1 MESAK
6 SKVLLAI
13 GVVFFCASASFAQY
27 QMEDLSRGVVAV
39 RTGTAQ
45 AYVGW
50 RLLGTEATANIG
62 FNVYRS
68 TDGGAAVK
76 LNGSVI
82 TSSTNFVDNSATT
95 SQSTRY
101 FVRAVVNGS
110 EQADS
115 ASFTLP
121 ANAPTQNYLRVP
133 LQRPA
138 GGTTPANESY
148 TYSPG
153 DASVGDLDGDG
164 DYEIVLKWDPS
175 NQKDNSQ
182 DGYTGNVFIDA
193 YELNGTRLW
202 RVDLGRNIRA
212 GAHYTQFLVY
222 DFDGDGKAEVAC
234 KTADGT
240 RSGTGQVIGNANA
253 DLRNSGGRI
262 ITGPEF
268 LTVFDGQTGAIRAT
282 TNFEPARGSI
292 SDWGDNYGN
301 RGDRFLAGVAYL
313 DGRSPSI
320 IMGRGYYALSKIAAW
335 DFRNGSLTLRWLF
348 NSANVGSSWEGRGA
362 HSLSIA
368 DVDGNGSQEIIYG
381 GMTVNANGT
390 GRYTTNFYAHGDALH
405 VGDFLPSRPGLEIW
419 MIHEGTAGP
428 AATLRDANNG
438 ATIFSKPNNCN
449 CEGPGRGVAGDVYA
463 GNAGAEFWGAG
474 EGMTNLFNA
483 SGGNAGRNPS
493 SVNFLIWWDGDFVR
507 ELLDSNHIDKYGT
520 GGDTRL
526 LTASGASSI
535 NGTKATPN
543 LSADIL
549 GDWREEVIF
558 NESNT
563 ALRIYTTTTVAN
575 NRIYTLMHD
584 PQYRV
589 EIARQNTAYNQP
601 PHPSFFLGNGMAT
614 PPTPNIVLVGG
625 QPPPP
630 PGSTTYQAESAQV
643 GGGAVVEST
652 NGGFNGTGYINFS
665 ANGGFLQFNNVN
677 GGASGATTMRIR
689 YALGVTSSRTGQL
702 TVNGAPQSIT
712 FSPTGSWTTWAVL
725 VVNVNLAPGGGN
737 TIIFQ
742 STGQDLANIDQIQI
756 P

>member
-1 MESAK
+1 MDTTK
-6 SKVLLAI
+6 PKMLLAI
-13 GVVFFCASASFAQY
+13 GVLFFCASGAYAQY
-27 QMEDLSRGVVAV
+27 QMENLSRGVIAV
-39 RTGTAQ
+39 RTGSTQ
-45 AYVGW
+45 VYVGW

-68 TDGGAAVK
+68 TGGGAVVR
-76 LNGSVI
+76 LNSSPI
-82 TSSTNFVDNSATT
+82 TSSTNFVDGSANL
-95 SQSTRY
+95 SQSNRY
-101 FVRAVVNGS
+101 FVRAVVNGV

-121 ANAPTQNYLRVP
+121 ANAATNNYLRVP
-133 LQRPA
+133 LQRPP
-138 GGTTPANESY
+138 GGTTPSGESY

-153 DASVGDLDGDG
+153 DASVGDLEGDG

-175 NQKDNSQ
+175 NQRDNSQ

-202 RVDLGRNIRA
+202 RIDLGRNIRA
-212 GAHYTQFLVY
+212 GAHYTQFQVY
-222 DFDGDGKAEVAC
+222 DYDGDGRAEVVC

-240 RSGTGQVIGNANA
+240 RSGTGQAIGNANA
-253 DLRNSGGRI
+253 DHRNSAGRI
-262 ITGPEF
+262 LTGPEF
-268 LTVFDGQTGAIRAT
+268 LTVFDGQTGAVRAT
-282 TNFEPARGSI
+282 ANFEPARGNI
-292 SDWGDNYGN
+292 ADWGDNYGN
-301 RGDRFLAGVAYL
+301 RGDRFLAGTAYL
-313 DGRSPSI
+313 DGQRPSI
-320 IMGRGYYALSKIAAW
+320 IMGRGYYARSKIAAW
-335 DFRNGSLTLRWLF
+335 DFRNGNLTLRWLF
-348 NSANVGSSWEGRGA
+348 NSANAGSNWEGRGN
-362 HSLSIA
+362 HSLSVA

-381 GMTVNANGT
+381 GMTINASGS
-390 GRYTTNFYAHGDALH
+390 GRYTTSFYAHGDALH
-405 VGDFLPSRPGLEIW
+405 VGDLVSSRAGLEIW
-419 MIHEGTAGP
+419 QIHESSAGP

-438 ATIFSKPNNCN
+438 AILFSIPNDCN
-449 CEGPGRGVAGDVYA
+449 CEGPGRGVAGDIYA

-483 SGGNAGRNPS
+483 FAGNVGRNPS

-507 ELLDSNHIDKYGT
+507 ELLDGNHIDKYGT

-558 NESNT
+558 NEANT

-589 EIARQNTAYNQP
+589 AIAWQNTAYNQP
-601 PHPSFFLGNGMAT
+601 PHPGFFLGNGMGT
-614 PPTPNIVLVGG
+614 PPAPNIVLVGG
-625 QPPPP
+625 GTPPPA
-630 PGSTTYQAESAQV
+630 STTYPAESAQF
-643 GGGAVVEST
+643 GGGAVLEST

-665 ANGGFLQFNNVN
+665 ANGGFLQFNTVD
-677 GGASGATTMRIR
+677 GGTGGNTTLRIR
-689 YALGVTSSRTGQL
+689 YALGVASSRTGQL
-702 TVNGAPQSIT
+702 IINGAAQNIT
-712 FSPTGSWTTWAVL
+712 FNPTGSWTTWAGI

-737 TIIFQ
+737 QIIFQ
-742 STGQDLANIDQIQI
+742 STGQDLANIDEIRV

>member
-39 RTGTAQ
+39 RTGAAQ

-212 GAHYTQFLVY
+212 GAHYTQFQVY
-222 DFDGDGKAEVAC
+222 DYDGDGKAEVVC

-253 DLRNSGGRI
+253 DLRNSAGRI
-262 ITGPEF
+262 LTGPEF

-282 TNFEPARGSI
+282 ANFEPARGSV
-292 SDWGDNYGN
+292 SDWGDSYGN
-301 RGDRFLAGVAYL
+301 RCDRFLSGTAYL
-313 DGRSPSI
+313 DGQRPSI

-362 HSLSIA
+362 HSLSVA
-368 DVDGNGSQEIIYG
+368 DVDGNGSHEIIYG
-381 GMTVNANGT
+381 GMTINANGT

-405 VGDFLPSRPGLEIW
+405 VGDFLPSRAGLEIW
-419 MIHEGTAGP
+419 MIHEGSAGP

-438 ATIFSKPNNCN
+438 AIIFSKPNNCN

-474 EGMTNLFNA
+474 EGMTNLFNS
-483 SGGNAGRNPS
+483 SGGNAGRNPG
-493 SVNFLIWWDGDFVR
+493 SVNFLVWWDGDFVR

-535 NGTKATPN
+535 NGTKSTPN

-558 NESNT
+558 NEANT

-601 PHPSFFLGNGMAT
+601 PHPSFFLGNGMGA

-630 PGSTTYQAESAQV
+630 GSITYQGESAQV
-643 GGGAVVEST
+643 GGGAFVEST
-652 NGGFNGTGYINFS
+652 NGGFNGAGYINFP
-665 ANGGFLQFNNVN
+665 ANGGFLQFNNVD
-677 GGASGATTMRIR
+677 GGTSGATTIRIR

-702 TVNGAPQSIT
+702 TVNGAPRSIT
-712 FSPTGSWTTWAVL
+712 FNPTGSWTTWAVL

-742 STGQDLANIDQIQI
+742 SNGQDLANIDQIQV

>member
-1 MESAK
+1 MRSAK
-6 SKVLLAI
+6 SRMLPAI
-13 GVVFFCASASFAQY
+13 GVLFFCASAVFAQY
-27 QMEDLSRGVVAV
+27 QMEDLNRGVIAV
-39 RTGTAQ
+39 RTGSAQ
-45 AYVGW
+45 VYVGW

-68 TDGGAAVK
+68 TDGGPAVK

-82 TSSTNFVDNSATT
+82 TSSANFVDNSATT

-101 FVRAVVNGS
+101 FVRAVVNGAEQSDS
-110 EQADS
+110 E
-115 ASFTLP
+115 SFTLP

-138 GGTTPANESY
+138 GGVTPANESY

-193 YELNGTRLW
+193 YELNGARLW
-202 RVDLGRNIRA
+202 RIDLGRNIRA
-212 GAHYTQFLVY
+212 GAHYTQFLAY
-222 DFDGDGKAEVAC
+222 DFDGDGRAEVAC
-234 KTADGT
+234 KTADGA

-253 DLRNSGGRI
+253 DHRNSAGRI
-262 ITGPEF
+262 LTGPEF
-268 LTVFDGQTGAIRAT
+268 LTVFDGQTGAVRAT
-282 TNFEPARGSI
+282 VNFEPARGNI
-292 SDWGDNYGN
+292 SDWGDGYGN
-301 RGDRFLAGVAYL
+301 RGDRFLSGVAYL

-320 IMGRGYYALSKIAAW
+320 IMGRGYYARSKIAAW

-348 NSANVGSSWEGRGA
+348 NSANAGSSWEGRGA

-405 VGDFLPSRPGLEIW
+405 VGDFLPSRAGLEIW
-419 MIHEGTAGP
+419 MIHEGSAGP

-438 ATIFSKPNNCN
+438 AIIFSKPNNCG
-449 CEGPGRGVAGDVYA
+449 CEGPGRGVAGDVHA
-463 GNAGAEFWGAG
+463 GSAGAEFWGAG
-474 EGMTNLFNA
+474 EGMTNLFNT
-483 SGGNAGRNPS
+483 SGGSVGRNPS
-493 SVNFLIWWDGDFVR
+493 QANFLIWWDGDFVR

-543 LSADIL
+543 LSADIF

-558 NESNT
+558 NEANT
-563 ALRIYTTTTVAN
+563 ALRIYTTTIVAN
-575 NRIYTLMHD
+575 NRIYTLMHN

-601 PHPSFFLGNGMAT
+601 PHPSYFLGNAMSA
-614 PPTPNIVLVGG
+614 PPAPNIVLVGG
-625 QPPPP
+625 PPPP
-630 PGSTTYQAESAQV
+630 TSTIYPAESAQF
-643 GGGAVVEST
+643 GGGAVFESI
-652 NGGFNGTGYINFS
+652 NGGFNGSGYVNFS
-665 ANGGFLQFNNVN
+665 PNGGFLQFNNVD
-677 GGASGATTMRIR
+677 GGASGATTLRIR
-689 YALGVTSSRTGQL
+689 YALGVTNSRTGQL

-712 FSPTGSWTTWAVL
+712 FNPTGSWTTWAVL
-725 VVNVNLAPGGGN
+725 VVNLNLAPGGGN

>member
-1 MESAK
+1 MGSAK
-6 SKVLLAI
+6 SKMSPAI
-13 GVVFFCASASFAQY
+13 GVLFICTSAAFAQY

-39 RTGTAQ
+39 RTGGAQ
-45 AYVGW
+45 VYVGW

-68 TDGGAAVK
+68 TDGGSAVK
-76 LNGSVI
+76 LNSSVI
-82 TSSTNFVDNSATT
+82 TSSANFVDNSANL
-95 SQSTRY
+95 SQSNRY
-101 FVRAVVNGS
+101 FVRAVVNGA

-115 ASFTLP
+115 ATFTLP
-121 ANAPTQNYLRVP
+121 ANAPTQSYIRVP
-133 LQRPA
+133 LQRPP
-138 GGTTPANESY
+138 GGTTPIGESY

-182 DGYTGNVFIDA
+182 DGYTGNVYLDA
-193 YELNGTRLW
+193 YELNGARLW
-202 RVDLGRNIRA
+202 RIDLGRNIRA
-212 GAHYTQFLVY
+212 GAHYTQFQVFDY
-222 DFDGDGKAEVAC
+222 DGDGKAEVVC
-234 KTADGT
+234 KTADGA
-240 RSGTGQVIGNANA
+240 RSGTGQVIGNGNA
-253 DLRNSGGRI
+253 DHRNSAGRI
-262 ITGPEF
+262 LTGPEF
-268 LTVFDGQTGAIRAT
+268 LTVFNGQTGAVRAT
-282 TNFEPARGSI
+282 ANFEPARGAI
-292 SDWGDNYGN
+292 SDWGDGYGN
-301 RGDRFLAGVAYL
+301 RGDRFLAGTAYL
-313 DGRSPSI
+313 DGQRPSI
-320 IMGRGYYALSKIAAW
+320 IMGRGYYARSKIAAW

-362 HSLSIA
+362 HSLSVA

-381 GMTVNANGT
+381 GMTINANGT
-390 GRYTTNFYAHGDALH
+390 GRYTTSFYAHGDALH
-405 VGDFLPSRPGLEIW
+405 VGDFLPSRTGLEIW
-419 MIHEGTAGP
+419 MIHEGSAGP

-438 ATIFSKPNNCN
+438 AIIWSKPNNCG
-449 CEGPGRGVAGDVYA
+449 CEGPGRGAAGDIYA
-463 GNAGAEFWGAG
+463 GSAGAEFWGAG
-474 EGMTNLFNA
+474 EGMTNLFNT
-483 SGGNAGRNPS
+483 SGGSVGRNPG

-535 NGTKATPN
+535 NGSKATPN
-543 LSADIL
+543 LSADL
-549 GDWREEVIF
+549 FGDWREEVIF
-558 NESNT
+558 NEANT

-575 NRIYTLMHD
+575 NRIYTLMHN

-601 PHPSFFLGNGMAT
+601 PHPSFFLGNGMGT
-614 PPTPNIVLVGG
+614 PPAPNIVLVGG
-625 QPPPP
+625 PPP
-630 PGSTTYQAESAQV
+630 PGSTTYQAESAQI
-643 GGGAVVEST
+643 GGGAVLEST
-652 NGGFNGTGYINFS
+652 NGGFNGAGYINFPP
-665 ANGGFLQFNNVN
+665 NGGFLQFNNVD

-702 TVNGAPQSIT
+702 TVNGVAQNIT
-712 FSPTGSWTTWAVL
+712 FNPTGSWTTWAVI

>member
-1 MESAK
+1 M
-6 SKVLLAI
+6 
-13 GVVFFCASASFAQY
+13 
-27 QMEDLSRGVVAV
+27 
-39 RTGTAQ
+39 
-45 AYVGW
+45 
-50 RLLGTEATANIG
+50 
-62 FNVYRS
+62 
-68 TDGGAAVK
+68 
-76 LNGSVI
+76 
-82 TSSTNFVDNSATT
+82 
-95 SQSTRY
+95 
-101 FVRAVVNGS
+101 
-110 EQADS
+110 
-115 ASFTLP
+115 
-121 ANAPTQNYLRVP
+121 
-133 LQRPA
+133 
-138 GGTTPANESY
+138 
-148 TYSPG
+148 
-153 DASVGDLDGDG
+153 
-164 DYEIVLKWDPS
+164 
-175 NQKDNSQ
+175 
-182 DGYTGNVFIDA
+182 
-193 YELNGTRLW
+193 
-202 RVDLGRNIRA
+202 DLGRNIRA
-212 GAHYTQFLVY
+212 GAHYTQFQVY

-262 ITGPEF
+262 LTGPEF

-313 DGRSPSI
+313 DGRRPSI

-362 HSLSIA
+362 HSLSVA
-368 DVDGNGSQEIIYG
+368 DVDGNGSHEIIYG
-381 GMTVNANGT
+381 GMTINANGT

-405 VGDFLPSRPGLEIW
+405 VGDFLPSRAGLEIW
-419 MIHEGTAGP
+419 MIHEGSAGP

-438 ATIFSKPNNCN
+438 AIIFSKPNNCN

-474 EGMTNLFNA
+474 EGMTNLFNS
-483 SGGNAGRNPS
+483 SGGNAGRNPG
-493 SVNFLIWWDGDFVR
+493 SVNFLVWWDGDFVR

-535 NGTKATPN
+535 NGTKSTPN

-558 NESNT
+558 NEANT

-601 PHPSFFLGNGMAT
+601 PHPSFFLGNGMGA

-630 PGSTTYQAESAQV
+630 GSITYQGESAQV
-643 GGGAVVEST
+643 GGGAFVEST
-652 NGGFNGTGYINFS
+652 NGGFNGAGYINFP
-665 ANGGFLQFNNVN
+665 ANGGFLQFNNVD
-677 GGASGATTMRIR
+677 GGTSGATTIRIR

-742 STGQDLANIDQIQI
+742 SNGQDLANIDQIQV

>member
-1 MESAK
+1 
-6 SKVLLAI
+6 
-13 GVVFFCASASFAQY
+13 
-27 QMEDLSRGVVAV
+27 MEDLSRGVVAV

-138 GGTTPANESY
+138 GGATPANESY

-320 IMGRGYYALSKIAAW
+320 IMGRGYYARSKIAAW
-335 DFRNGSLTLRWLF
+335 DFRNNSLTLRWLF
-348 NSANVGSSWEGRGA
+348 NSANAGSSWEGRGA

-405 VGDFLPSRPGLEIW
+405 VGDFLPSRAGLEIW

-438 ATIFSKPNNCN
+438 AIIFSKPNNCN

-483 SGGNAGRNPS
+483 SGGNAGRNPG

-535 NGTKATPN
+535 NGTKSTPN
-543 LSADIL
+543 LSADIF

-563 ALRIYTTTTVAN
+563 ALRVYTTTTVAN

-601 PHPSFFLGNGMAT
+601 PHPSFFLGNGMGA

-630 PGSTTYQAESAQV
+630 GSITYQGESAQV
-643 GGGAVVEST
+643 GGGAFVEST
-652 NGGFNGTGYINFS
+652 NGGFNGAGYINFP
-665 ANGGFLQFNNVN
+665 ANGGFLQFNNVD
-677 GGASGATTMRIR
+677 GGTSGATTIRIR

-712 FSPTGSWTTWAVL
+712 FNPTGSWTTWAVL

-742 STGQDLANIDQIQI
+742 SNGQDLANIDQIQV

>member
-1 MESAK
+1 MGSAK
-6 SKVLLAI
+6 SKILLAI
-13 GVVFFCASASFAQY
+13 GVVFFCASAAFAQY

-39 RTGTAQ
+39 RTGGAQ

-115 ASFTLP
+115 ESFTLP

-222 DFDGDGKAEVAC
+222 DFDGDGRAEVVC

-301 RGDRFLAGVAYL
+301 RGDRFLSGVAYL
-313 DGRSPSI
+313 DGQRPSI

-335 DFRNGSLTLRWLF
+335 DFRNGSLTLRWMF
-348 NSANVGSSWEGRGA
+348 NSANSGSSWEGRGA

-368 DVDGNGSQEIIYG
+368 DVDGNRSQEIIYG
-381 GMTVNANGT
+381 GMTINANGT

-405 VGDFLPSRPGLEIW
+405 VGDFLPSRAGLEIW
-419 MIHEGTAGP
+419 MIHEGSAGP

-449 CEGPGRGVAGDVYA
+449 CEGPGRGTAGDIYA
-463 GNAGAEFWGAG
+463 GNAGGEFWGAG
-474 EGMTNLFNA
+474 EGMTNLFNS
-483 SGGNAGRNPS
+483 SGGNLGRNPS

-507 ELLDSNHIDKYGT
+507 ELLDGNHIDKYGT

-535 NGTKATPN
+535 NGTKSTPN

-584 PQYRV
+584 AQYRV

-601 PHPSFFLGNGMAT
+601 PHPSFFLGNGMGA

-652 NGGFNGTGYINFS
+652 NGGFSGTGYINFS

-677 GGASGATTMRIR
+677 GGTSGATTIRIR

-712 FSPTGSWTTWAVL
+712 FNPTGSWTTWAVL
-725 VVNVNLAPGGGN
+725 TVNVNLAPGGGN

-742 STGQDLANIDQIQI
+742 STGQDLANIDQIQV